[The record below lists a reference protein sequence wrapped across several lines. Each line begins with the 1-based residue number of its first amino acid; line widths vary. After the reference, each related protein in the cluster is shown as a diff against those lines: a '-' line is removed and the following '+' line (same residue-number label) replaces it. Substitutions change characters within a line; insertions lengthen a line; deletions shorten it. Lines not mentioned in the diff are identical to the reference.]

1 MFSCMCKFIQTVQSV
16 GSPFIEVT
24 ASQCAAGMGPAGV
37 RGRSFLAA
45 DAPHKVSRFFQ
56 DSATPCAINATKTGA
71 RENGCHEPEN
81 HGWTAS
87 TIGRVKM
94 QSVQVRRRAVL
105 QGKFFNI
112 LSYRYSLRDGAMAA
126 VVNDFPTDRSR
137 FHNMIT
143 SPRLQHEHSNARDSP
158 YRPEYNNR
166 PRDAASHKTRSPA
179 PSVCPRSATPSKR
192 PWDGTEVAIDQ
203 KQLSSTGDI
212 SRFPSPPDSSSSR
225 PPSVRGTTQ
234 DTNTFASYMASD
246 TQHVALGVAPAT
258 TTARQQP
265 SPESHSSD
273 SPTADSP
280 AYNASAPQRGHTV
293 VVRDL
298 AHIQSL
304 ARADLMNG
312 GNGPGILNDPPL
324 QAMKYEIS
332 GMPIGDI
339 IEMVAALLT
348 KITTTNDLQH
358 DALHRN
364 ATHQQT
370 AANHNN
376 DGPSM
381 SPLSSSVLAFH
392 GKNVPAITILSYLS
406 RIHKYCPT
414 TYEVF
419 LSLLVYFDRM
429 TERVN
434 NLVVEAEETRRQ
446 LRSQQ
451 ARQPQATS
459 SSDASPVKKPDTEM
473 RDASG
478 DETYP
483 DLVDDDD
490 EEVNA
495 GSGAEL
501 STSPATYFVV
511 DSFNIHRLIIAGV
524 TCASKFFS
532 DVFYTNSRY
541 AKVGGLPLAELNH
554 LELQFLLLNDFRL
567 CVPVEDLEA
576 YATMLVEFYARE
588 VVAQRSRPTAG
599 TD

>member
-1 MFSCMCKFIQTVQSV
+1 
-16 GSPFIEVT
+16 
-24 ASQCAAGMGPAGV
+24 
-37 RGRSFLAA
+37 
-45 DAPHKVSRFFQ
+45 
-56 DSATPCAINATKTGA
+56 
-71 RENGCHEPEN
+71 
-81 HGWTAS
+81 
-87 TIGRVKM
+87 
-94 QSVQVRRRAVL
+94 
-105 QGKFFNI
+105 
-112 LSYRYSLRDGAMAA
+112 MAA
-126 VVNDFPTDRSR
+126 VIGDFVTDHSR
-137 FHNMIT
+137 FHNIIG
-143 SPRLQHEHSNARDSP
+143 SSGLQHEHSHSRESP
-158 YRPEYNNR
+158 YRSESRSR
-166 PRDAASHKTRSPA
+166 PRGTSFSKPRSPVSSHYRA
-179 PSVCPRSATPSKR
+179 PAPSATPSKR
-192 PWDGTEVAIDQ
+192 HWESTETDKEQEQA
-203 KQLSSTGDI
+203 SSTGGA
-212 SRFPSPPDSSSSR
+212 SRFPSPPDSSSSNPDSAR
-225 PPSVRGTTQ
+225 VKAQNATSPSASSMATQ
-234 DTNTFASYMASD
+234 IR
-246 TQHVALGVAPAT
+246 
-258 TTARQQP
+258 TTAPGASFSTPAQAQQQP
-265 SPESHSSD
+265 SPASEASNSSA
-273 SPTADSP
+273 TQVP
-280 AYNASAPQRGHTV
+280 AYNASAPQQGHTI

-364 ATHQQT
+364 AAHQQT
-370 AANHNN
+370 AASHNN
-376 DGPSM
+376 DGSSM

-434 NLVVEAEETRRQ
+434 NMVMQAEETRRQ
-446 LRSQQ
+446 ALQQEQPQQ
-451 ARQPQATS
+451 ATPPDVPLTRSA
-459 SSDASPVKKPDTEM
+459 DARM
-473 RDASG
+473 RDEAADDG
-478 DETYP
+478 DETDS
-483 DLVDDDD
+483 DLADDDNENESK
-490 EEVNA
+490 EEKNTTSA
-495 GSGAEL
+495 TIPSL
-501 STSPATYFVV
+501 SPATYFVV

-567 CVPVEDLEA
+567 SVAVEDLEA

-588 VVAQRSRPTAG
+588 VVAQRSRPIPSSE
-599 TD
+599 

>member
-1 MFSCMCKFIQTVQSV
+1 
-16 GSPFIEVT
+16 
-24 ASQCAAGMGPAGV
+24 
-37 RGRSFLAA
+37 
-45 DAPHKVSRFFQ
+45 
-56 DSATPCAINATKTGA
+56 
-71 RENGCHEPEN
+71 
-81 HGWTAS
+81 
-87 TIGRVKM
+87 
-94 QSVQVRRRAVL
+94 
-105 QGKFFNI
+105 
-112 LSYRYSLRDGAMAA
+112 MAA
-126 VVNDFPTDRSR
+126 VVNDFVADHSR
-137 FHNMIT
+137 FHNMIA
-143 SPRLQHEHSNARDSP
+143 SSGLQHGHSHARESS
-158 YRPEYNNR
+158 YRSEYNNR
-166 PRDAASHKTRSPA
+166 PREVTSQRTRSTP
-179 PSVCPRSATPSKR
+179 PSTYSRSSASSATPSKR
-192 PWDGTEVAIDQ
+192 SWDSTE
-203 KQLSSTGDI
+203 STAEQQVGGA
-212 SRFPSPPDSSSSR
+212 SRFPSPPDSSAFN
-225 PPSVRGTTQ
+225 PLSVREAVR
-234 DTNTFASYMASD
+234 DTNALTNHMATDS
-246 TQHVALGVAPAT
+246 QHVATGAAPIDAAT
-258 TTARQQP
+258 RQQP
-265 SPESHSSD
+265 SPESSTSD
-273 SPTADSP
+273 SPTAASP
-280 AYNASAPQRGHTV
+280 AYNASAPQRGHTII
-293 VVRDL
+293 VRDL

-370 AANHNN
+370 AANHN
-376 DGPSM
+376 DGGSSM

-434 NLVVEAEETRRQ
+434 NIVMEAEESRRRRRAQ
-446 LRSQQ
+446 STNQQ
-451 ARQPQATS
+451 ASPAEGAPARQP
-459 SSDASPVKKPDTEM
+459 DVEM
-473 RDASG
+473 RDAHDG
-478 DETYP
+478 AEC

-490 EEVNA
+490 DDREGEQKT
-495 GSGAEL
+495 E
-501 STSPATYFVV
+501 STASQATYFVV

-588 VVAQRSRPTAG
+588 VVAQRSRPTPG